1 MYSLL
6 VNDKCWHSKLDSG
19 LPIGMNVHVNISEC
33 KSNMLVGI
41 MIKMLKKEIQ
51 GQCYG
56 VLCLF
61 QPYSSNIMAIS
72 FIGGE
77 DRIIRRKRPQKKY
90 MFLYVIHLCTAFLYI
105 AVILTSYII
114 LSDPSSSCC
123 LRSTVYIFQLSFC
136 LSGNLSSQCF
146 EPNTRHLLCSFK
158 PSQKHPTVRHQL
170 CEMNY
175 VNVSPDP
182 TALDMSCSCD
192 IIQTFHAGRTQT
204 LLSKSVVL
212 PHPSMDNNLIVCAG
226 DESTQSVCSL

>member
-1 MYSLL
+1 L
-6 VNDKCWHSKLDSG
+6 VEKTEVPAEK
-19 LPIGMNVHVNISEC
+19 P
-33 KSNMLVGI
+33 
-41 MIKMLKKEIQ
+41 
-51 GQCYG
+51 
-56 VLCLF
+56 
-61 QPYSSNIMAIS
+61 PT
-72 FIGGE
+72 
-77 DRIIRRKRPQKKY
+77 IRSRPWRPQKKY

-105 AVILTSYII
+105 AMILTSYII
-114 LSDPSSSCC
+114 LSDPSSLHC
-123 LRSTVYIFQLSFC
+123 LGSTVYIFQLSFC

-212 PHPSMDNNLIVCAG
+212 PHPSMDNNLLVCAG
-226 DESTQSVCSL
+226 DESTQSVCIVLELKILIYWSESTSWIYFYIVL